1 MQMNME
7 MKRKVEDI
15 TTHSGKLRC
24 ERKAS
29 FRNHLKENV
38 NAINN
43 CWTSDRSLHS
53 DFDVHMDISPFK
65 HCIVENFMRDTEY
78 LKELKE
84 ELLDLKFSLKR
95 NDLYQFHQSCDLSE
109 VNRPSINSL
118 KQFLVEECC
127 TWLEMATGIKLNNKV
142 SVTCS
147 SYNYSDHLLC
157 HDDRCEDR
165 RIAFILYLSEHW
177 QPDYGGSLEL
187 FDTDDSG
194 QPKEVVK
201 TILPMFNTFVFFE
214 VMGKSFHQVAEVGT
228 VDRTRL
234 SVNGWFHGPL
244 SECKDVIPNVRIDI
258 HLFSPIQDDC
268 SLLAHVNP
276 MYLDPEIQEQISSS
290 FEQDSE
296 ILLPDFF
303 NKDFYK
309 EICNCLC
316 SGEFSWELQGP
327 PNRRYETPREKT
339 LPLSLNKLVQLM
351 KSKEFFKL
359 LGDLTKLELTP
370 FQNNDTAVL
379 QPRCSYEI
387 QRWQKRFYTLLH
399 DDHMSNEYALDAI
412 IHFNVHNVKQL
423 QGGFISYVARD
434 ADEELL
440 TLLPS
445 PNALALTFRDKDTLH
460 FVKYINSVFHGCF
473 HMMQFTYYETSS
485 SSSEEMAENVT

>member
-1 MQMNME
+1 M
-7 MKRKVEDI
+7 
-15 TTHSGKLRC
+15 
-24 ERKAS
+24 
-29 FRNHLKENV
+29 
-38 NAINN
+38 NN
-43 CWTSDRSLHS
+43 CWISDKSLHS

-65 HCIVENFMRDTEY
+65 HCTVENFICDAEY
-78 LKELKE
+78 VKELKE
-84 ELLDLKFSLKR
+84 ELLDLKFSMKR
-95 NDLYQFHQSCDLSE
+95 NDLYQFHQSCDLSA
-109 VNRPSINSL
+109 VNRPLINSL
-118 KQFLVEECC
+118 KQFLVEECR
-127 TWLEMATGIKLNNKV
+127 TWLEMATSIKLNNKV

-187 FDTDDSG
+187 FDTDDNG

-214 VMGKSFHQVAEVGT
+214 VMGKSFHQVAEVGV

-244 SECKDVIPNVRIDI
+244 PECKNVIPNAHIDV
-258 HLFSPIQDDC
+258 HLFSPIQDDS

-303 NKDFYK
+303 DEDFYK

-316 SGEFSWELQGP
+316 SGDFSWELQGP
-327 PNRRYETPREKT
+327 PNRRKYETPCEKT
-339 LPLSLNKLVQLM
+339 LPLPLTTLMQLM
-351 KSKEFFKL
+351 KSKQFFRI

-370 FQNNDTAVL
+370 FQDNDTAIL
-379 QPRCSYEI
+379 QPQCSYEI
-387 QRWQKRFYTLLH
+387 QRWQRGFYTLLR
-399 DDHMSNEYALDAI
+399 DDHMSNEYALDVI

-423 QGGFISYVARD
+423 QGGFMSYVARD

-440 TLLPS
+440 TLPPS
-445 PNALALTFRDKDTLH
+445 HNALALAFRDKDTLR
-460 FVKYINSVFHGCF
+460 FVKYINSVFREYF
-473 HMMQFTYYETSS
+473 HMLQFTYYETSS
-485 SSSEEMAENVT
+485 SS